1 MRPYEEPFD
10 YNVYK
15 RDPKK
20 YIVRTKEELAV
31 TNFSATSDSSEI
43 YPVVGTIHSIVAG
56 IAHRHLSSWDLNGKN
71 KYDTRQNLLMYP
83 IAKEV
88 PDVNLTLPK
97 DVIDNALLIYKV
109 YDHTSGKY
117 TLCSIRYNTQEDAFN
132 ESKKLSSKCEL
143 ITIVPLSKIPGVLEV
158 LNTQKPHE

>member
-1 MRPYEEPFD
+1 MISYEEQFD

-15 RDPKK
+15 RDSKK
-20 YIVRTKEELAV
+20 YIVRTKEGLSV
-31 TNFSATSDSSEI
+31 TNFSASSDYSEI
-43 YPVVGTIHSIVAG
+43 YPVMGTIHSIVAG
-56 IAHRHLSSWDLNGKN
+56 ISHRHLSSWDLKGNN

-83 IAKEV
+83 IAKEF
-88 PDVNLTLPK
+88 PDVRLALP
-97 DVIDNALLIYKV
+97 DNVIDNALLIYKV

-158 LNTQKPHE
+158 LNTKNP